1 MSWYK
6 ASTGLNER
14 WKHIQGY
21 INARVAQLY
30 FSEDKQLKKYTD
42 SLTEVERNQAR
53 NHLKTEIQRR
63 NRSEKTSDNKTS
75 K

>member
-6 ASTGLNER
+6 ATTGLEAR

-21 INARVAQLY
+21 INARVAQMY
-30 FSEDKQLKKYTD
+30 FADDENLKHYTD
-42 SLTEVERNQAR
+42 SLTEDERNQAR

-63 NRSEKTSDNKTS
+63 KQSESRSNSETSG
-75 K
+75 